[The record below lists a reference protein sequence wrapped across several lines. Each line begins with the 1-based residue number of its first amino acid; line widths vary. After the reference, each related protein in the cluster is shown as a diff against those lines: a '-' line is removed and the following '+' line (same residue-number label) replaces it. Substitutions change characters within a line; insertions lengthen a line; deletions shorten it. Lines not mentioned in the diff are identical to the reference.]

1 MLASQKL
8 KGCQWPGGGWQ
19 EGFRLPEARTC
30 ALVPTEI
37 RTGLCR
43 RGGLS
48 PAAPHT
54 QMWADVGMLRVET
67 TRLFLFDGVG
77 LINGGG
83 DNANS
88 TSQVDC
94 WQESWCLNT
103 FCKNFMEVF
112 ENRVSPH
119 VSGGLVGGLPIR
131 LGVDS
136 TNPQSLF
143 NILILWSRLDRHMW
157 PQRKENGDLM
167 ESFMFCIFSSC
178 LFPNGR

>member
-1 MLASQKL
+1 MLASQKP

-19 EGFRLPEARTC
+19 EGLQLPDTHTC
-30 ALVPTEI
+30 ALGLTEI
-37 RTGLCR
+37 RTGLCW
-43 RGGLS
+43 RGRS
-48 PAAPHT
+48 RAAPHT

-67 TRLFLFDGVG
+67 PRLFLFDGVG

-103 FCKNFMEVF
+103 FCKIFMEVF

-119 VSGGLVGGLPIR
+119 VSGFSGRSFHKVGCGFDEASKSFQHSDSVVKIR
-131 LGVDS
+131 QAHVATKDREWGSNGKFYVL
-136 TNPQSLF
+136 SL
-143 NILILWSRLDRHMW
+143 
-157 PQRKENGDLM
+157 
-167 ESFMFCIFSSC
+167 
-178 LFPNGR
+178 